1 MRQGLSARL
10 LCLFG
15 AVAQEQ
21 LLYVCAGDC
30 GVMEL
35 HECCL
40 PSGGLEGKVVS
51 PDRKGSGTQQKVWV
65 YFGSLA
71 EFKSV
76 LSSWSKKGRFP
87 SGALHEG

>member
-10 LCLFG
+10 LGLFA

-35 HECCL
+35 QECCL
-40 PSGGLEGKVVS
+40 PAGELEGKVVS
-51 PDRKGSGTQQKVWV
+51 PDRKESGRQQKVWV

-71 EFKSV
+71 DCKSV
-76 LSSWSKKGRFP
+76 LSF
-87 SGALHEG
+87 